1 MCHGSRLSRFDWGW
15 ETSHLYIIGIL
26 KWVYKPLLLGWW
38 VYPLL
43 YGNNGSLDPGTYH
56 YPTLRNGSSKEPW
69 EEKTRWFWGGYSWW
83 RPKKVSCQSHLL
95 NGYAPPKKNASAA
108 TLHETNIIPNWWI
121 FAKHQFSILT
131 ALIIWWTTSSPV
143 RTIKRLSR
151 KKKKTYLWMFTRPT
165 SARFWAK
172 RKLFSNSLTALSNKS
187 IQLALVPGIYISHR
201 IHVWQNVGHFLHFL
215 HHQKSLQNSK
225 LPGPTRGTWERI
237 AHAPAASSRPE
248 KFRKKLPPKTTLP
261 ETNSEWKPLKIGR
274 NDPKR
279 KGAFSIPTIH
289 FQVLQSC

>member
-38 VYPLL
+38 VHPLL
-43 YGNNGSLDPGTYH
+43 YGNNRSLDSVTYH
-56 YPTLRNGSSKEPW
+56 YPTLQNGSSKEPW

-95 NGYAPPKKNASAA
+95 NGYAPQKKNASAA

-143 RTIKRLSR
+143 RTIKRQSR
-151 KKKKTYLWMFTRPT
+151 KKRKKTNMFTRPT

-172 RKLFSNSLTALSNKS
+172 RRLFSNSLIALSNKS

-201 IHVWQNVGHFLHFL
+201 IHVWQNVGKYTSPMDPSWAIF
-215 HHQKSLQNSK
+215 
-225 LPGPTRGTWERI
+225 
-237 AHAPAASSRPE
+237 A
-248 KFRKKLPPKTTLP
+248 PPKKPVKFKASGTDKRYMGKNCSCTGCRFPAWTCQSPPVEDPWNPRKTSP
-261 ETNSEWKPLKIGR
+261 ENYPPW
-274 NDPKR
+274 N
-279 KGAFSIPTIH
+279 
-289 FQVLQSC
+289 